1 MSTPARLAIGDF
13 SRATQ
18 LSVKMLRYYHQ
29 IGLLEPVDVD
39 RASGYRRYST
49 DQISTAQIIRRFRA
63 LEMPLDDIRT
73 VMSTTDIRQR
83 NELINAH
90 LMRLESQLAQTKR
103 AVEQLR
109 ELLEPGPAAEGRI
122 GYRRVEATE
131 AAISQVVNLS
141 DALTW
146 VQGALAERYA
156 TVTAQGARIGGTAGG
171 IFADELIA
179 SERGLA
185 TVFVAFAGDIRRTG
199 RLTELVVPAAEL
211 VTVVHA
217 GSYHDFDL
225 AYGALATHVAQHAI
239 SVDEPIRSTSSSAP
253 TTPATKRPGAPK
265 LGGQSFTPPP
275 PKLAHAPST
284 LQRRLL
290 IPYTRCHAGLAATS
304 EKPTTVE
311 TRHLELAILEVDR

>member
-1 MSTPARLAIGDF
+1 
-13 SRATQ
+13 
-18 LSVKMLRYYHQ
+18 MLRHYHQ

-39 RASGYRRYST
+39 RATGYRRYST

-63 LEMPLDDIRT
+63 LEMPLDEIRT

-90 LMRLESQLAQTKR
+90 LMRLESQLAHTKR
-103 AVEQLR
+103 AVESLR

-131 AAISQVVNLS
+131 AVAISEVVNLS

-146 VQGALAERYA
+146 VQGALAELYA
-156 TVTAQGARIGGTAGG
+156 TVTAQGARICGTAGG

-179 SERGLA
+179 NERGLA
-185 TVFVAFAGDIRRTG
+185 TVFVPFAGDIRRTG

-239 SVDEPIRSTSSSAP
+239 PVDEPIREYFLVGPQDTRDETAWRTEIGWP
-253 TTPATKRPGAPK
+253 VFHTTTA
-265 LGGQSFTPPP
+265 
-275 PKLAHAPST
+275 
-284 LQRRLL
+284 
-290 IPYTRCHAGLAATS
+290 
-304 EKPTTVE
+304 
-311 TRHLELAILEVDR
+311 